1 MSKRVIYGNKFALFV
16 FFVVYLSGATFCQR
30 GNLKLAA
37 GKLKDLMPKRPRYYD
52 DLPAKL
58 RRKLAKVYQILQEV
72 PYINKQQFDK
82 WQERFCYSPEPERE
96 IAIWEWIAK
105 EYKEQTA
112 DAQNQQ
118 EKNRIFK
125 KLLAQ
130 SIDYEPLGVRK
141 LPE

>member
-1 MSKRVIYGNKFALFV
+1 MAG
-16 FFVVYLSGATFCQR
+16 
-30 GNLKLAA
+30 

-52 DLPAKL
+52 DLPEKL
-58 RRKLAKVYQILQEV
+58 RDKLAKVYQILQDV

-96 IAIWEWIAK
+96 IAIWEWLAR

-112 DAQNQQ
+112 GTQNQQ
-118 EKNRIFK
+118 EKNVIFK
-125 KLLAQ
+125 RLLAR